1 MRMKKNGNTR
11 FSYKLDKIFWFVIS
25 FFPLFSWLIYLFSFS
40 GYTTAPI
47 AFFAWIDQN
56 FGFLG
61 QISNSAIYSVFYQIF
76 SITSVNSLFPAL
88 STSLM
93 AFFTY
98 LVTVEIVHVIY
109 DVIVFIPRLAH
120 KWISKAVQDD

>member
-1 MRMKKNGNTR
+1 MMTKKTGNTR

-25 FFPLFSWLIYLFSFS
+25 FFPLFSWLIYLFSFTS
-40 GYTTAPI
+40 YTTSPLT
-47 AFFAWIDQN
+47 FFAWLEQN

-61 QISNSAIYSVFYQIF
+61 EVSGSAIYSTLYQIF
-76 SITSVNSLFPAL
+76 SITSAASLFPVL
-88 STSLM
+88 STSLL

-98 LVTVEIVHVIY
+98 LITVEIVHVIY

>member
-1 MRMKKNGNTR
+1 MKTRKTSNTR
-11 FSYKLDKIFWFVIS
+11 YSYKLDKIFWFIIS

-40 GYTTAPI
+40 NYTASPLT
-47 AFFAWIDQN
+47 FYAWLDQN
-56 FGFLG
+56 FGFMG
-61 QISNSAIYSVFYQIF
+61 QVSSSVIYSTLYQIF
-76 SITSVNSLFPAL
+76 SITSVSSLFPAL

-93 AFFTY
+93 AFLTY
-98 LVTVEIVHVIY
+98 LITVEIIHVIY

>member
-1 MRMKKNGNTR
+1 MRTKKISNTR
-11 FSYKLDKIFWFVIS
+11 FAYKLDKIFWFIIS

-40 GYTTAPI
+40 SYTASPI
-47 AFFAWIDQN
+47 TFFAWIEQN
-56 FGFLG
+56 FGFMG
-61 QISNSAIYSVFYQIF
+61 QIQNSVIYSTLYQIF
-76 SITSVNSLFPAL
+76 SITSVDSLFPVL

-98 LVTVEIVHVIY
+98 LATVEIVHVVY
-109 DVIVFIPRLAH
+109 DVVVFIPRLAH

>member
-1 MRMKKNGNTR
+1 MRMKKSGNTR
-11 FSYKLDKIFWFVIS
+11 FSYKLDKIFWFVVS
-25 FFPLFSWLIYLFSFS
+25 FFPLFSWLVYLFSFS
-40 GYTTAPI
+40 GYAASPLT
-47 AFFAWIDQN
+47 FYAWLEQN
-56 FGFLG
+56 FGFMN
-61 QISNSAIYSVFYQIF
+61 QIQNSVIYSTLYQIF
-76 SITSVNSLFPAL
+76 SITSVSSLFPVL

-98 LVTVEIVHVIY
+98 LITVEIIHVIY

>member
-1 MRMKKNGNTR
+1 MRMKKIGNTR

-25 FFPLFSWLIYLFSFS
+25 LFPLFSWLIYLFSFS
-40 GYTTAPI
+40 SYTESPLT
-47 AFFAWIDQN
+47 FYAWLEQN
-56 FGFLG
+56 FSFMG
-61 QISNSAIYSVFYQIF
+61 QVSQSPIYSTLYQIF
-76 SITSVNSLFPAL
+76 SITSVTSLFPIL

-98 LVTVEIVHVIY
+98 LITVEIVHVIY

>member
-1 MRMKKNGNTR
+1 MRTKKTTSR
-11 FSYKLDKIFWFVIS
+11 FTFKLDKFFWFIVS

-40 GYTTAPI
+40 SSTTSPLT
-47 AFFAWIDQN
+47 FYAWLDQY
-56 FGFLG
+56 FGFMG
-61 QISNSAIYSVFYQIF
+61 QIQVSVIYSTFYRIF
-76 SITSVNSLFPAL
+76 SITSVDSLFPVL

-98 LVTVEIVHVIY
+98 LVTIEIVHVVY

-120 KWISKAVQDD
+120 KWISKAVQND

>member
-1 MRMKKNGNTR
+1 MRMKKTTSR
-11 FSYKLDKIFWFVIS
+11 FAYKLDKIFWFVLS
-25 FFPLFSWLIYLFSFS
+25 FFPLFSWLLYLFSFS
-40 GYTTAPI
+40 GYANSPLT
-47 AFFAWIDQN
+47 FYVWLEQN
-56 FGFLG
+56 FALIG
-61 QISNSAIYSVFYQIF
+61 QISQSAIYSTLYQIF
-76 SITSVNSLFPAL
+76 SITSVSSIFPAL

-98 LVTVEIVHVIY
+98 LITVEIVHVIY

>member
-1 MRMKKNGNTR
+1 MRMKTASNTR

-40 GYTTAPI
+40 DYNASPLT
-47 AFFAWIDQN
+47 FFAWLEQN

-61 QISNSAIYSVFYQIF
+61 NISHSVIYSTLFQIF
-76 SITSVNSLFPAL
+76 SITSVDSLFPVL

-98 LVTVEIVHVIY
+98 LITVEIVHVIY

>member
-1 MRMKKNGNTR
+1 MRLKKTGNTR
-11 FSYKLDKIFWFVIS
+11 FSYKLDKIFWFVVS

-40 GYTTAPI
+40 GYTASPLT
-47 AFFAWIDQN
+47 FYAWLDQN
-56 FGFLG
+56 FGFMG
-61 QISNSAIYSVFYQIF
+61 QIQNSAIFSTLYQIF
-76 SITSVNSLFPAL
+76 SITSVDSLFPVL

-98 LVTVEIVHVIY
+98 LITIEIVHVVY

>member
-1 MRMKKNGNTR
+1 MITRKTSNTR
-11 FSYKLDKIFWFVIS
+11 FSYKLDKIFWFIIS

-40 GYTTAPI
+40 GYATSPLT
-47 AFFAWIDQN
+47 FYAWLDQC
-56 FGFLG
+56 FGFMG
-61 QISNSAIYSVFYQIF
+61 QIQKSAIYSTFFQLF
-76 SITSVNSLFPAL
+76 SITSVDSLFPAL

-98 LVTVEIVHVIY
+98 LVTVEIVHIVY
-109 DVIVFIPRLAH
+109 DVMLFIPRLAH

>member
-1 MRMKKNGNTR
+1 MRMKKTGSTR

-40 GYTTAPI
+40 SYTELPLT
-47 AFFAWIDQN
+47 FYAWLDQC
-56 FGFLG
+56 FGFMG
-61 QISNSAIYSVFYQIF
+61 QVQKSVIYSTLYQIF
-76 SITSVNSLFPAL
+76 SITSVDSLFPVL

-98 LVTVEIVHVIY
+98 LVTVEVVHVVY
-109 DVIVFIPRLAH
+109 DVIIFIPRLAH

>member
-1 MRMKKNGNTR
+1 MGMQKNGNTR
-11 FSYKLDKIFWFVIS
+11 FSYKLDKIFWFIIS
-25 FFPLFSWLIYLFSFS
+25 FIPLFSWLVYLFSFS
-40 GYTTAPI
+40 SYTASPLT
-47 AFFAWIDQN
+47 FLAWLDQY

-61 QISNSAIYSVFYQIF
+61 QISQSVIYSTLYQIF
-76 SITSVNSLFPAL
+76 SITSVSSLFPSL
-88 STSLM
+88 PVSLM

-98 LVTVEIVHVIY
+98 LITVEIIHVIY

>member
-1 MRMKKNGNTR
+1 MRTKKTTSR
-11 FSYKLDKIFWFVIS
+11 FAFKLDKIFWFFIS
-25 FFPLFSWLIYLFSFS
+25 FLPLLSWLIYLFSFS
-40 GYTTAPI
+40 SYTVSPLT
-47 AFFAWIDQN
+47 FYAWLEQN
-56 FGFLG
+56 FGFMG
-61 QISNSAIYSVFYQIF
+61 QIQESVIFSTFYQLF
-76 SITSVNSLFPAL
+76 SITSVDSLFPVL

-98 LVTVEIVHVIY
+98 LVTVEIVHVVY

>member
-1 MRMKKNGNTR
+1 MRMKKTSNTR

-25 FFPLFSWLIYLFSFS
+25 FFPLFSWLVYLFSFS
-40 GYTTAPI
+40 GYANPPVTFYT
-47 AFFAWIDQN
+47 WLEQN
-56 FGFLG
+56 FAFMGNVS
-61 QISNSAIYSVFYQIF
+61 QSPIYSVLYQIF
-76 SITSVNSLFPAL
+76 SITSVASLFPVL
-88 STSLM
+88 STSLI

-98 LVTVEIVHVIY
+98 LITVEIIHVIY

>member
-1 MRMKKNGNTR
+1 MRTKKTTSR
-11 FSYKLDKIFWFVIS
+11 FAFKLDKIFWFVIA

-40 GYTTAPI
+40 DYTASPLT
-47 AFFAWIDQN
+47 FYAWIEQN
-56 FGFLG
+56 FGFMG
-61 QISNSAIYSVFYQIF
+61 QVHNSAIYSTLYQIF
-76 SITSVNSLFPAL
+76 SITSVDSLFPVL
-88 STSLM
+88 STSLL

-98 LVTVEIVHVIY
+98 LVTVEIVHVVY

>member
-1 MRMKKNGNTR
+1 MKTVGNTR
-11 FSYKLDKIFWFVIS
+11 FSYKLDKIFWFIIS

-40 GYTTAPI
+40 GYNESPLT
-47 AFFAWIDQN
+47 FFAWIEQN

-61 QISNSAIYSVFYQIF
+61 QITNSVIYSTFYQIF
-76 SITSVNSLFPAL
+76 SITSVNSLFPVL

-98 LVTVEIVHVIY
+98 LITVEIVHVIY

>member
-1 MRMKKNGNTR
+1 MRMKKTGNTR
-11 FSYKLDKIFWFVIS
+11 FSYKLDKIFWFILS
-25 FFPLFSWLIYLFSFS
+25 LFPLFSWFIYLFSFS
-40 GYTTAPI
+40 GYVNSPLT
-47 AFFAWIDQN
+47 FYAWLEQI
-56 FGFLG
+56 FGFMGKIQENVIFSTL
-61 QISNSAIYSVFYQIF
+61 YQIF
-76 SITSVNSLFPAL
+76 SITSVASLFPAL

-98 LVTVEIVHVIY
+98 LITVEIVHVIY

>member
-1 MRMKKNGNTR
+1 MRMKKMGNTR
-11 FSYKLDKIFWFVIS
+11 FSYKLDKIFWFVVS
-25 FFPLFSWLIYLFSFS
+25 FFPLFSWLLYLFSFS
-40 GYTTAPI
+40 SYTGSPLT
-47 AFFAWIDQN
+47 FFAWLEQN
-56 FGFLG
+56 FVFMG
-61 QISNSAIYSVFYQIF
+61 QISKSVIYSTFYQIF
-76 SITSVNSLFPAL
+76 SITSADSLFPVL

>member
-1 MRMKKNGNTR
+1 MRTKKTGNTR
-11 FSYKLDKIFWFVIS
+11 FAFKLDKIFWFIIS
-25 FFPLFSWLIYLFSFS
+25 FFPLFSWLLYLFSFS
-40 GYTTAPI
+40 SYTAYPVTFLVWLDQYF
-47 AFFAWIDQN
+47 AFTVDIEK
-56 FGFLG
+56 
-61 QISNSAIYSVFYQIF
+61 SVIYSTLYQIF
-76 SITSVNSLFPAL
+76 SITSVNSLFPVF

-98 LVTVEIVHVIY
+98 LATVEIVHVLY

>member
-1 MRMKKNGNTR
+1 MRMKKTTSR
-11 FSYKLDKIFWFVIS
+11 FAFKLDKIFWFIVS

-40 GYTTAPI
+40 SYTAAPLT
-47 AFFAWIDQN
+47 FYAWLEQN
-56 FGFLG
+56 FALMG
-61 QISNSAIYSVFYQIF
+61 QISQSAIYSVFFQIF
-76 SITSVNSLFPAL
+76 SITSVASLFPAL

>member
-1 MRMKKNGNTR
+1 MRMKRTGNTR
-11 FSYKLDKIFWFVIS
+11 FAYKLDKIFWFVIS

-40 GYTTAPI
+40 SYAAAPLT
-47 AFFAWIDQN
+47 FFAWIEQN
-56 FGFLG
+56 FGFMG
-61 QISNSAIYSVFYQIF
+61 QIQGSPIYSTLYQVF
-76 SITSVNSLFPAL
+76 SITSVDSLFPVL

-98 LVTVEIVHVIY
+98 LITVEIVHVLY
-109 DVIVFIPRLAH
+109 DVIIFIPRIAH

>member
-1 MRMKKNGNTR
+1 MRMKKSNNTR
-11 FSYKLDKIFWFVIS
+11 FFYKLDKIFWFVIS

-40 GYTTAPI
+40 GYATPPLT
-47 AFFAWIDQN
+47 FYAWLDQN
-56 FGFLG
+56 FGFMG
-61 QISNSAIYSVFYQIF
+61 QIQNSAIYSTFYQIF
-76 SITSVNSLFPAL
+76 SITSVSSLFPTL

-98 LVTVEIVHVIY
+98 LITVEIVHVIY

>member
-1 MRMKKNGNTR
+1 MRVKKSCNTR

-40 GYTTAPI
+40 GYATSPLT
-47 AFFAWIDQN
+47 FFAWLDQN

-61 QISNSAIYSVFYQIF
+61 HVSQSVIYSTLYQIF
-76 SITSVNSLFPAL
+76 SVTSASSLFPVL
-88 STSLM
+88 STSLI

-98 LVTVEIVHVIY
+98 LITVEIVHVIY

>member
-1 MRMKKNGNTR
+1 MRMKKTTSR
-11 FSYKLDKIFWFVIS
+11 FAFKLDKIFWFVIS
-25 FFPLFSWLIYLFSFS
+25 LFPLFSWLIYLFSFS
-40 GYTTAPI
+40 GYAASPLT
-47 AFFAWIDQN
+47 FYVWLEQN
-56 FGFLG
+56 FAFMG
-61 QISNSAIYSVFYQIF
+61 QISNSAIYSTLYQIF
-76 SITSVNSLFPAL
+76 SITSVDSLFPVF

-98 LVTVEIVHVIY
+98 LITVEIVHVIY